1 LFLFVSSGKYDDDT
15 FKDVVVVVV
24 VVVVEDDDALVDVDV
39 VVKGV
44 NP

>member
-15 FKDVVVVVV
+15 FKDVVVVV